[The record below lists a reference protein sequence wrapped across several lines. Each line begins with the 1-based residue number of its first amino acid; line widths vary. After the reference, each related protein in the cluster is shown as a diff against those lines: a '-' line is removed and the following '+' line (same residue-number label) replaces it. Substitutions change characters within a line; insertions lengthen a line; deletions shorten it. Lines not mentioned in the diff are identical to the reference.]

1 MSERFDEWLE
11 KNSTS
16 LQYEPQDPFVWARMQ
31 ARIQERVRKPLT
43 MYDVLF
49 RWRRAVA
56 LALATL
62 ALVSGLSIWKL
73 SDSYAPLSI
82 DSVMTADL
90 ASEDFYRVAP

>member
-1 MSERFDEWLE
+1 MSDRFDEWLE
-11 KNSTS
+11 KNSRP
-16 LQYEPQDPFVWARMQ
+16 LKYEPEDPFVWARMQ
-31 ARIQERVRKPLT
+31 ARIQDRVRRPLT

-56 LALATL
+56 FALATL

-73 SDSYAPLSI
+73 SDTYTPVSI